1 MTWVRILVG
10 AVWLNGAAE
19 KILNPQFPQQFAQS
33 IKAGGYVSQAPQWF
47 QAFMKTNVV
56 PNAELYANLTR
67 AGELALGIALLL
79 GLLTNLAALGSIAF
93 SLMMLVSLGGFGFGV
108 GLGPPEFLNINLI
121 IALLS
126 LLVLISARAK
136 DLSLDAAISQDR
148 PLISPLL
155 TNRRAG
161 GGNGQDKV

>member
-1 MTWVRILVG
+1 MNGMTWVRILVG

-67 AGELALGIALLL
+67 A
-79 GLLTNLAALGSIAF
+79 
-93 SLMMLVSLGGFGFGV
+93 
-108 GLGPPEFLNINLI
+108 
-121 IALLS
+121 
-126 LLVLISARAK
+126 K